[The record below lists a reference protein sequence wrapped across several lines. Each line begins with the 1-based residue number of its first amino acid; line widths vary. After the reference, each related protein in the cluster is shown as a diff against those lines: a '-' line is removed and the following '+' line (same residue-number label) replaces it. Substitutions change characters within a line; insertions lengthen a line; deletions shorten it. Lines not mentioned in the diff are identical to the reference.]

1 MEIEQHINNTVS
13 KVPQPVILTG
23 GLGSKWRNSCQDK
36 RNVMEMVTAT
46 ISKGSDTNTRP
57 QNPDVLLRQRPN
69 DRARFAEAVQGSPFA
84 TGTVEYVPSR
94 YMVLISRIDNMLRK
108 GHPEPEAIEQLSH
121 LLSEK
126 ISAMNEHQRRN
137 LQELPPLR
145 ALGVDNLVQLP
156 RSVAGHLHA
165 GTQSDTV
172 LDLLRAPTFAA
183 AIKDESRTTTYGPR
197 GILRAS

>member
-1 MEIEQHINNTVS
+1 MEIEQLINHRVS
-13 KVPQPVILTG
+13 KVPQPAILTG

-36 RNVMEMVTAT
+36 QNVMEMVAAT
-46 ISKGSDTNTRP
+46 ISKGSDTNPRP

-69 DRARFAEAVQGSPFA
+69 DRARFAEAAQGSPFA
-84 TGTVEYVPSR
+84 TGTVEYVPSG

-108 GHPEPEAIEQLSH
+108 GRPEREAIEQLSH

-126 ISAMNEHQRRN
+126 ISAMNEHRRRN

-165 GTQSDTV
+165 GTQSDAV
-172 LDLLRAPTFAA
+172 LDLLRAPAFAA